1 MNVNVNLMEKNVSQI
16 KSGITINVAVIVKD
30 MIYVKFHFE
39 NGKYL
44 KSIMN
49 KIICVQIIE

>member
-16 KSGITINVAVIVKD
+16 KSGITINVPVSVKG